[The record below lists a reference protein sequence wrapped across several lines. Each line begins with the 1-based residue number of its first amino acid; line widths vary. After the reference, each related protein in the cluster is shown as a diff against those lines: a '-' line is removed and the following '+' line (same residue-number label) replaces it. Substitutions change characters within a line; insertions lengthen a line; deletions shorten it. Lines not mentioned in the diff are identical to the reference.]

1 LHRLEENIG
10 AASIE
15 LSQGDLR
22 DIEGALSRVAVQGD
36 RYPPK
41 LAAMVGR

>member
-1 LHRLEENIG
+1 MQENIA

-15 LSQGDLR
+15 LAQGDLR
-22 DIEGALSRVAVQGD
+22 DIESVLSIAVQGD